1 MHEPHSPH
9 EYIALQNNQKSY
21 YLTHIEARGR
31 RPGPDFRKPAD
42 DMSVTRFADAHSSS
56 QRPAIDWQHSSSQLP
71 VTIMTPTG
79 SSPGGRFA

>member
-1 MHEPHSPH
+1 MNR
-9 EYIALQNNQKSY
+9 IALMTILHCKKIKSHTI
-21 YLTHIEARGR
+21 YLFIEARGW
-31 RPGPDFRKPAD
+31 RPGPGYRMPAD
-42 DMSVTRFADAHSSS
+42 HLSVTRFADAHSSS

>member
-9 EYIALQNNQKSY
+9 EYIALQNSQKSY
-21 YLTHIEARGR
+21 YLRHVEARGW
-31 RPGPDFRKPAD
+31 RPGPVFRKPAD
-42 DMSVTRFADAHSSS
+42 HMSVTRFADAHSSS

>member
-1 MHEPHSPH
+1 MNR
-9 EYIALQNNQKSY
+9 IALMNILHCKITKSHTI
-21 YLTHIEARGR
+21 YLHVEARGW
-31 RPGPDFRKPAD
+31 RPGPVFRMPAD
-42 DMSVTRFADAHSSS
+42 DMSATRFADAHSSS